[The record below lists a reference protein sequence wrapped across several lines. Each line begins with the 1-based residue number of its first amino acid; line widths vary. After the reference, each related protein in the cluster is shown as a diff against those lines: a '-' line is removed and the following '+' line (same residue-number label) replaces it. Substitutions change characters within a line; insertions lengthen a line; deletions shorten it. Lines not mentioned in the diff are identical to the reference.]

1 MGPALG
7 GMQPALAQASLPQQQ
22 AVDPALLPLPPMR
35 ASQGQAADQDQ
46 IPIDSPSAQINDR
59 VLKLKGQILVEEL
72 SSGGAMRSGQQ
83 DPEVPGSTK
92 APITLGEAQ
101 RTKARFTR
109 QAQISPDSSQ
119 GLTSVVQAS
128 DGLSNIY
135 YKRDVSAG

>member
-1 MGPALG
+1 MHT
-7 GMQPALAQASLPQQQ
+7 
-22 AVDPALLPLPPMR
+22 
-35 ASQGQAADQDQ
+35 SQGPAADQDQ

-72 SSGGAMRSGQQ
+72 SSGGAMRSDQQ
-83 DPEVPGSTK
+83 ENDVSGGKK
-92 APITLGEAQ
+92 APIVLGEAH

-135 YKRDVSAG
+135 YKREVSAG